1 MKKILIILFLS
12 IICISHIFSV
22 NRSIRHSYTA
32 DYSLF
37 PETPYT
43 NKYVK
48 KLNSNYDI
56 HYCVQSIISIP
67 KKDAKGY
74 NCEQILQKLDQMGGI
89 DKECFGV
96 SYIDGKTGERKPI
109 FKKSRYDF
117 EKNTLY
123 IKDKAAGGLNFDVGI
138 DTFQNSG
145 NIYVV
150 NAIVNKRP
158 DNIFVGG
165 IKKREAEIFV
175 FMQEESEV
183 INVYALIQCS
193 YNPLDHKFLKSYVES
208 AVTARVLE
216 LQNWFYRMLCKE

>member
-1 MKKILIILFLS
+1 
-12 IICISHIFSV
+12 
-22 NRSIRHSYTA
+22 
-32 DYSLF
+32 LF

-109 FKKSRYDF
+109 FKKARYDF

-193 YNPLDHKFLKSYVES
+193 YNPLEHKFLKSYVES